1 MLTIDNVRIALKVI
15 TLVAGKGRS
24 ESLLFDNEVDQ
35 DTSASGNS
43 PTVAQPA
50 AQAERRLS
58 LEDFFLNRNNQQE
71 QPAAQQLQAPDL
83 QLQVQQP
90 NPDSVVLVR
99 DAQLPSGGSG
109 CCPDCSCSDG

>member
-1 MLTIDNVRIALKVI
+1 MKSGSYFLGLILLWA
-15 TLVAGKGRS
+15 LVAGKGRS
-24 ESLLFDNEVDQ
+24 ESILFENEVDQ

-43 PTVAQPA
+43 LTVAQP
-50 AQAERRLS
+50 QAERRLS
-58 LEDFFLNRNNQQE
+58 LEDFFLNRNSQQE

-99 DAQLPSGGSG
+99 GSNCASGGGGVPVASYLPPKG
-109 CCPDCSCSDG
+109 R